1 MLRCIF
7 TKYTLS
13 GRPGGYPDD
22 DFRKKKKKKKKK
34 KLEWEEHFEE
44 CRLSYYIIWN
54 ARMLVRWSGKVSFKT
69 FFLILLDVADMLL
82 TGRMVYVKPSTLNT
96 LKLMFL
102 LSETIIQN
110 IRL

>member
-1 MLRCIF
+1 
-7 TKYTLS
+7 
-13 GRPGGYPDD
+13 
-22 DFRKKKKKKKKK
+22 
-34 KLEWEEHFEE
+34 
-44 CRLSYYIIWN
+44 
-54 ARMLVRWSGKVSFKT
+54 MLVRWSGKVSFKT